1 MSKGKKW
8 KMPDRYLHKRLHP
21 TFPSYYRVGGGK
33 NGKYRFKF
41 FRHKK
46 RFKVL
51 MEGKISMRKFRSMEI
66 WYYD

>member
-8 KMPDRYLHKRLHP
+8 KMPTRYLHKRP
-21 TFPSYYRVGGGK
+21 QASYPAYYKVGGGK

-46 RFKVL
+46 RLKVL
-51 MEGKISMRKFRSMEI
+51 MEGKISMRKFRAMEI
-66 WYYD
+66 